1 MLRKEMNEW
10 FSALEL
16 AGLEGMPLTV
26 SAVIRK
32 ARKGQWNSQKRQGRG
47 GGLEYHISSL
57 PKETQ
62 QALAIK
68 LVNEQRQALMQ
79 TEAGRLGAIEGA
91 KLRLREETTKEIQQT
106 RRLED
111 LFKAEGLKGMAK
123 DRMNSKLEIIKLW
136 EAYKT
141 GSTEGTTAAQFAFA
155 SAYNRGE
162 INPPDWV
169 KPFTPK
175 ISQPTLM
182 RWLKLYR
189 QQGLTC
195 LAGRYGNKTGTGIID
210 TNEPL
215 RELVLAMM
223 ADFPH
228 CDAKKVW
235 MAIKARAEKLQL
247 ASLPSVKTVDRW
259 MSRWKAENK
268 QLYTHL
274 KSPDEFKS
282 KFGVA
287 FGSADADVIRYLQR
301 WEMDGTPTDV
311 MLADGR
317 HTINGVIDVYSRRPK
332 VLISKTSKAVSV
344 AALIRR
350 AIIDWGVPE
359 CIKTD
364 NGADYTAKYLVEILR
379 SLEIEHS
386 VCRPF
391 TPEQKPHIERFFRT
405 MSHGL
410 FELCQGFV
418 GHNVAERQAIR
429 DRNSFADRLCKKTDQ
444 PLDMSFMSSA
454 ELQKFCDN
462 WISSIYETSGHKG
475 INCSPAEMVA
485 AWVDGGKPVR
495 RITDLR
501 ALDYLLAEVPDGG
514 MRTVSKNGIRVDR
527 FEYIADE
534 LYAYVGSKVF
544 VRYDLF
550 DLGKVL
556 IFNHRFEYIAT
567 AINAELL
574 GAQRVEVAAKAKA
587 EQKRQIGEQRRELKK
602 ISSKT
607 GLRGIA
613 NEIIDSYA
621 KTGKLEPEK
630 PENSIEYTT
639 PAIEAASTAAIVNQ
653 AMSDSPVV
661 EKAEIS
667 PTAERKLAEIVSL
680 EARRKTDEERERDEK
695 KARIARYEALRAAN
709 FQGISEEDDRW
720 RRSWEQTPEGRTHEH
735 LKQLAEEN
743 RLASNAK

>member
-1 MLRKEMNEW
+1 MKEW
-10 FSALEL
+10 FSALEI
-16 AGLEGMPLTV
+16 AGLDGMPETV

-32 ARKGQWNSQKRQGRG
+32 AKANNWNAQPRKGRG

-68 LVNEQRQALMQ
+68 AVNEQRQALMQ
-79 TEAGRLGAIEGA
+79 TEAGRLGALEGA
-91 KLRLREETTKEIQQT
+91 KLRLHEETTKEIQQT

-111 LFKAEGLKGMAK
+111 LVKSEGLAGMAK

-136 EAYKT
+136 ETYKA

-162 INPPDWV
+162 IKAPDWV
-169 KPFTPK
+169 KPFIPT

-195 LAGRYGNKTGTGIID
+195 LAGRYGNKAGTGVID

-215 RELVLAMM
+215 RELVLAMIH
-223 ADFPH
+223 DFPH

-235 MAIKARAEKLQL
+235 MAIKARAEKIKLDRI
-247 ASLPSVKTVDRW
+247 PSVKTVDRW
-259 MSRWKAENK
+259 MSSWKAKNI
-268 QLYTHL
+268 QLYTHI
-274 KSPDEFKS
+274 KSPDEFKG
-282 KFGVA
+282 KFGAA

-301 WEMDGTPTDV
+301 WQMDGTPTDI

-317 HTINGVIDVYSRRPK
+317 HTINGVIDIYSRRAK
-332 VLISKTSKAVSV
+332 VLVSKTSKAVSV

-364 NGADYTAKYLVEILR
+364 NGADYTAKYMVEVLR
-379 SLEIEHS
+379 SLEIEHA
-386 VCRPF
+386 VCLPF

-405 MSHGL
+405 LSHGL

-418 GHNVAERQAIR
+418 GHNVAERQALR
-429 DRNSFADRLCKKTDQ
+429 DRNSFAERLCKKSDQ
-444 PLDMSFMSSA
+444 PLDISFMTAA
-454 ELQKFCDN
+454 EVQKFCDS
-462 WISSIYETSGHKG
+462 WIDSIYETSEHKG
-475 INCSPAEMVA
+475 INQSPVQIFTD
-485 AWVDGGKPVR
+485 WVNSGKPIR
-495 RITDLR
+495 RITDVR

-514 MRTVSKNGIRVDR
+514 IRTVTKNCIRVDR
-527 FEYIADE
+527 FEFIADE
-534 LYAYVGSKVF
+534 LYAYIGSKVF

-550 DLGKVL
+550 DHGKMLV
-556 IFNHRFEYIAT
+556 FNERFEYIAT
-567 AINAELL
+567 AINTNLL
-574 GAQRVEVAAKAKA
+574 GAQRIEVAAKAKA
-587 EQKRQIGEQRRELKK
+587 EQKKQITEKRRELKK

-613 NEIIDSYA
+613 GEIIDSYA
-621 KTGKLEPEK
+621 KTGKLEPER

-639 PAIEAASTAAIVNQ
+639 PAIEAASTAAIVNEV
-653 AMSDSPVV
+653 MSDDSVV
-661 EKAEIS
+661 EKSEIS
-667 PTAERKLAEIVSL
+667 PDAERKLAEIVSL
-680 EARRKTDEERERDEK
+680 EARRKTDEEREQDAK
-695 KARIARYEALRAAN
+695 KWRIARYETLRAVN
-709 FQGISEEDDRW
+709 FKGITEEEDLW
-720 RRSWEQTPEGRTHEH
+720 RRSWEQTPECRTYERM
-735 LKQLAEEN
+735 KKLAEEN
-743 RLASNAK
+743 RLAISSN